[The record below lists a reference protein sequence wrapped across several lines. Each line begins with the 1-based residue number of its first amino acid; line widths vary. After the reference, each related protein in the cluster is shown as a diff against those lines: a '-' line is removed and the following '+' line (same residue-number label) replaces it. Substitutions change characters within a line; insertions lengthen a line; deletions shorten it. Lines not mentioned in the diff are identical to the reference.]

1 MRNLLTAEQSAER
14 KRFHAFAADAIR
26 PRAAEADARQA
37 VSRDVVKALAAE
49 GLLSAMVPGPGG
61 DPALDPLE
69 YGLLTEEIG
78 WACQNV
84 RNFVAVS
91 DMVAHSVWRWGTDAQ
106 RDRWL
111 GPIAAGEKTAA
122 FALTEPGIGSDAK
135 NIATTAEQAG
145 NEIVLRG
152 RKKWISFGA
161 IADVFLVFAQYDGKH
176 TAFLVERE
184 APGLDISPIVD
195 LLGLR
200 GSLLAELTFTD
211 CRIPA
216 ANLVGRP
223 GTGLTFVASSALDV
237 GRYST
242 AWGSVGLARACA
254 EDSAAYA
261 TRRSQGGGPIRD
273 HQLIQ
278 AMLTDMHVNST
289 AARLLCH
296 RAGLARAARDP
307 EAINQTLVAKYFA
320 STAAMRAAADA
331 VQIHGAVG
339 IGSEVPVQRY
349 LRDAKVMEIIEG
361 TSQLLQSILGAA
373 ATGAGL

>member
-1 MRNLLTAEQSAER
+1 MRNLLTSEQAARR
-14 KRFHAFAADAIR
+14 KRFHAFAADEIR
-26 PRAAEADARQA
+26 PRAGEADARQA
-37 VSRDVVKALAAE
+37 MSRDVVKALAGE
-49 GLLSAMVPGPGG
+49 GLLSATIPGPGG
-61 DPALDPLE
+61 APALDPVE

-78 WACQNV
+78 WACQNA

-106 RDRWL
+106 RARWL
-111 GPIAAGEKTAA
+111 APIAAGEVIAA
-122 FALTEPGIGSDAK
+122 FALTEPGVGSDAK
-135 NIATTAEQAG
+135 AVETTAEPDG
-145 NEIVLRG
+145 DGIVLRG

-161 IADVFLVFAQYDGKH
+161 IADVFLVFAQYEGRH
-176 TAFLVERE
+176 TAFLVERDT
-184 APGLDISPIVD
+184 PGLNVLPLTG

-216 ANLVGRP
+216 ADLVGRP

-254 EDSAAYA
+254 EESAAHA
-261 TRRSQGGGPIRD
+261 TRRSQGGAPIRD
-273 HQLIQ
+273 HQLVR
-278 AMLTDMHVNST
+278 AMLTDMHVDAA

-320 STAAMRAAADA
+320 SRAAMRAATDA
-331 VQIHGAVG
+331 VQIHGAAG
-339 IGSEVPVQRY
+339 IGGEAPVQRH

-361 TSQLLQSILGAA
+361 TSQLLQTVLGAA